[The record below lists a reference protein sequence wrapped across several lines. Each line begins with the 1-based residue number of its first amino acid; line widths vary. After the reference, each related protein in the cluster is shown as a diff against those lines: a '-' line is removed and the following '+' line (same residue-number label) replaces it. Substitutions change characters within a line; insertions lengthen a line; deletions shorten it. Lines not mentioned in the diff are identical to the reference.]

1 MSNFYN
7 SHSKVDIILL
17 KRLIESA
24 LEIYAKLISIPAN
37 HLTPYVRSEIANASR
52 MAYFYMI
59 KDLKNDQQKLAR
71 CTNEEINKYAEYCIR
86 VYREIVESRH
96 SSTKKGMDMYSS
108 LSFSLESTIIYLINA
123 IKPLSKSNPL
133 ETLIPDLFL
142 KFFKQSLGLLRMLNL
157 DLASEAYS
165 SWRTLHEAECVI
177 KLLVEGGEPLQKVYL
192 RHLIYN
198 NAFRHSITNKAES
211 DKIFDEL
218 KTKMKSH
225 DLKSK
230 DMKKFIEYGWLYA
243 CKDYHEEDKEFKLNF
258 RNGLQKAAGLE
269 EYNQWYEMASELIH
283 SSPIFFYANN
293 SFFLDITTVNLSD
306 IVLRAVGYFNK
317 YVIKENVTIEKSDI
331 IKDML
336 IENLKHYAEKQDD
349 SFYTKYKDYLTEDD
363 DENES
368 TSENKQNKAK

>member
-1 MSNFYN
+1 
-7 SHSKVDIILL
+7 
-17 KRLIESA
+17 
-24 LEIYAKLISIPAN
+24 
-37 HLTPYVRSEIANASR
+37 
-52 MAYFYMI
+52 
-59 KDLKNDQQKLAR
+59 
-71 CTNEEINKYAEYCIR
+71 
-86 VYREIVESRH
+86 
-96 SSTKKGMDMYSS
+96 MYSN

-123 IKPLSKSNPL
+123 LKPLSKSNPL

-198 NAFRHSITNKAES
+198 NAFRHSITNKDES
-211 DKIFDEL
+211 DKIFEEL
-218 KTKMKSH
+218 KEKMKEH
-225 DLKSK
+225 NLKSK

-243 CKDYHEEDKEFKLNF
+243 CKYFHEDDNEFKLNF
-258 RNGLQKAAGLE
+258 RNGLQKAARLE

-306 IVLRAVGYFNK
+306 IVLRAVGYFNN
-317 YVIKENVTIEKSDI
+317 YIESEHININKSDV

-336 IENLKHYAEKQDD
+336 IANLKHYAEKQDD
-349 SFYTKYKDYLTEDD
+349 TFYTKYKDYLIDEDD
-363 DENES
+363 ANS
-368 TSENKQNKAK
+368 TKEQPKA

>member
-1 MSNFYN
+1 MSNFNN
-7 SHSKVDIILL
+7 SHSKVDIVLL
-17 KRLIESA
+17 QKLIEES
-24 LEIYAKLISIPAN
+24 LGIYAQLISIPAN

-59 KDLKNDQQKLAR
+59 KDLKNDEQKLLY
-71 CTNEEINKYAEYCIR
+71 CTDEKIKQYAEYCIQ
-86 VYREIVESRH
+86 VYREILESRH
-96 SSTKKGMDMYSS
+96 SSTKKGIDMYSN

-123 IKPLSKSNPL
+123 LKPLSKSNPL

-198 NAFRHSITNKAES
+198 NAFRHSITNKDES
-211 DKIFDEL
+211 DKIFEEL
-218 KTKMKSH
+218 KEKMKEH
-225 DLKSK
+225 NLKSK

-243 CKDYHEEDKEFKLNF
+243 CKYFHEDDNEFKLNF
-258 RNGLQKAAGLE
+258 RNGLQKAARLE

-306 IVLRAVGYFNK
+306 IVLRAVGYFNN
-317 YVIKENVTIEKSDI
+317 YIESEHININKSDV

-336 IENLKHYAEKQDD
+336 IANLKHYAEKQDD
-349 SFYTKYKDYLTEDD
+349 TFYTKYKDYLIDEDD
-363 DENES
+363 ANS
-368 TSENKQNKAK
+368 TKEQPKA